1 MKLGHRHILLS
12 MTVLEKGENKVKMK
26 DKRKWCVKTEK
37 YRVDLNA
44 IYQNVE
50 KINKFSR
57 AYYFTDHGINHSERI
72 IDNLTHL
79 FPFLFE
85 GDQEENALNDVEKF
99 ILFAAI
105 LLHDIGIQMEDP
117 NKLNLMKKNN
127 YESDWVGEMGEEE
140 SERLDF
146 IRKNHHLISKIWI
159 NNFTK
164 YDENKLELPEAYYGE
179 RVLAKYVANVAE
191 SHGISFEEKEE
202 YCKVTAYGNAK
213 IRMGVLCTLMSL
225 GDALDCDQRRIEY
238 SKLKTNNL
246 SLESRLHWMK
256 HYYVDGIFLSA
267 NLIQIYYSF
276 PEINESNILNGKS
289 AEEIKRLYKEYFVD
303 KTKYW
308 IEKCFTVRKDYL
320 FPLKAICRVV
330 DIVSYQDDKDLLS
343 KEELYK
349 VQDYYVDRL
358 LKEEKTDVVRYL
370 KYVKGVVY
378 NNNNEILV
386 DKNGSAVFEFVYT
399 GKETEKECFAKYM
412 NEKNIKV
419 ENVYFVISNI
429 VEKEAIEKYYIV
441 KGIENNAEKEVD
453 AEKEFDWKEY
463 DGDFLKNLKDEFLQ
477 KKLEEDLIKSIEC
490 QTVRPAK
497 VYNPAGVN
505 PVK

>member
-1 MKLGHRHILLS
+1 M
-12 MTVLEKGENKVKMK
+12 KMK
-26 DKRKWCVKTEK
+26 DKRKWCIKTEK

-57 AYYFTDHGINHSERI
+57 AYYFTDHGIDHSERI
-72 IDNLTHL
+72 IDNLIHL

-85 GDQEENALNDVEKF
+85 GDGDENALNDVEKF
-99 ILFAAI
+99 ILFAAV
-105 LLHDIGIQMEDP
+105 LLHDIGIQMEDT
-117 NKLNLMKKNN
+117 NKLCLMRECND
-127 YESDWVGEMGEEE
+127 ESDWVGELGGEE
-140 SERLDF
+140 SEKLDF
-146 IRKNHHLISKIWI
+146 IRINHHLISKIWI

-164 YDENKLELPEAYYGE
+164 DDKNKLGLPEAYYGE

-202 YCKVTAYGNAK
+202 YCKVTAYGNAR

-238 SKLKTNNL
+238 SKLKTNNF

-276 PEINESNILNGKS
+276 PEISKSNTVNGKS

-330 DIVSYQDDKDLLS
+330 DIVSYQNDKDLLS
-343 KEELYK
+343 EEELYK
-349 VQDYYVDRL
+349 VQDYYVNRL
-358 LKEEKTDVVRYL
+358 LREEKTDVVRYL
-370 KYVKGVVY
+370 KYVKGIVH
-378 NNNNEILV
+378 NDNNEILV
-386 DKNGSAVFEFVYT
+386 DKNGSAIFEFVYA
-399 GKETEKECFAKYM
+399 GKETEKECFEKNM
-412 NEKNIKV
+412 NEENIKV
-419 ENVYFVISNI
+419 KNAHFVISNI
-429 VEKEAIEKYYIV
+429 IEKEAIEKYYAFKAV
-441 KGIENNAEKEVD
+441 DTNAERE
-453 AEKEFDWKEY
+453 ANTEKKFAWKKY
-463 DGDFLKNLKDEFLQ
+463 DEIFLKSIKDKFIQKRFEEYFLVHNSVCPE
-477 KKLEEDLIKSIEC
+477 K
-490 QTVRPAK
+490 
-497 VYNPAGVN
+497 
-505 PVK
+505 